1 MFTGKEIKNI
11 CCIGAGYVGG
21 PTMAVLA
28 DKCPF
33 LNVYVVDLNEERIRQ
48 WNSKDASK
56 LPIFEPGLEEVI
68 KRVRGKNLFFSHDVD
83 EYISIADMIFLSV
96 NTPTKTKGVGSG
108 QASDLRWIE
117 ACARQV
123 SKSSKGHTI
132 VVEKSTIPVK
142 TAETIKIILKST
154 EDSNNDQSKT
164 FSILSNPEFLAEGT
178 AINDLENPDRILIG
192 GEDEES
198 INYLSK
204 IYEEWVSPEKI
215 IKTNLWSSELSKL
228 IANAFLAQRVSS
240 INSISAL
247 CEKTGADINQV
258 SAAIGAD
265 SRIGS
270 KFLMAGPGFGG
281 SCFKKDILNLV
292 YLCNYFGLPEVA
304 DYWKNVI
311 NINDWQQKRLSE
323 IIVEKLFGTLT
334 GKKIVILGFSFKAK
348 TNDTRESP
356 SINISRYLLEEGA
369 HLVISDPKVSQKQVD
384 QELKDNQFDDSVNDS
399 VNDSK
404 LFSGTWEFSND
415 FDSAFDHADAVVILT
430 DWPEY
435 KKLQW
440 QSIYKKMR
448 KPAWLFDTR
457 SVVNDKEI
465 KKIGLNI
472 WKLGSN
478 Y

>member
-33 LNVYVVDLNEERIRQ
+33 LKVYVVDLNEERIRQ

-83 EYISIADMIFLSV
+83 KYISIADMIFLSV

-258 SAAIGAD
+258 SSAIGAD

-399 VNDSK
+399 K

-435 KKLQW
+435 KKLSW

-465 KKIGLNI
+465 KNIGLNI